1 MRGAREHGSE
11 YILELH
17 IEICAMEIYDCKIQG
32 CARVDC
38 DGVPNVILGR
48 VSENR
53 VSSCFPVLAEAQDVS
68 PV

>member
-17 IEICAMEIYDCKIQG
+17 IEICAMEVYGCKIQG

-38 DGVPNVILGR
+38 DGVPGR
-48 VSENR
+48 YSGK
-53 VSSCFPVLAEAQDVS
+53 SIGK
-68 PV
+68 